1 LISCEGIHLK
11 NVPANFKNPRYVIN
25 PDLKSLRHV
34 SCPFFLPTN
43 TVGMQSI
50 CSFCQRVRKAVSN
63 FKINEKKRLNRS
75 TRTQLALKNS
85 RIVQKRARRL
95 KLKNKEI
102 IQELKEVRKKMM
114 NIEKGDILAKI
125 DRLVNMTPAQR
136 LLIEECISFVSAK
149 EKLLDDIRRN
159 GYYFAYLYISKGLQ
173 ATIFYV

>member
-1 LISCEGIHLK
+1 MFLVH
-11 NVPANFKNPRYVIN
+11 F
-25 PDLKSLRHV
+25 
-34 SCPFFLPTN
+34 FFLQIRLGCKVFVPY
-43 TVGMQSI
+43 VYVKEDEKQFQILKLM
-50 CSFCQRVRKAVSN
+50 K
-63 FKINEKKRLNRS
+63 KKRLNRS

-125 DRLVNMTPAQR
+125 DRLVINMTPAQR

>member
-1 LISCEGIHLK
+1 MVLSIDNSNSLINTILRKKVLVTDKGNVRCFMFNNEINICGIHEELLSTLADLEYFLKKIDTLISCEGMHLK

-50 CSFCQRVRKAVSN
+50 CSLCQRGRKEVSN

-75 TRTQLALKNS
+75 TRSQLALKNS

-102 IQELKEVRKKMM
+102 IQELKEVRKK
-114 NIEKGDILAKI
+114 K
-125 DRLVNMTPAQR
+125 
-136 LLIEECISFVSAK
+136 
-149 EKLLDDIRRN
+149 
-159 GYYFAYLYISKGLQ
+159 
-173 ATIFYV
+173 